1 MDFMVYC
8 VNRNYFKDLCETGI
22 SSETNVNK
30 YCSLFNEFTDNNYT
44 KFYNENNCFDDTLD
58 PDNYRYNVF
67 EDCDLNNMTK
77 TFPKFNLHIN
87 EFVYDDKSRIQIK
100 KCPSTPGLL
109 DGRSG
114 MDVGR
119 ADVDGGSVV
128 LDIDQAEFIQ
138 GAHHT
143 TPVQFSFD
151 NKPSKPIYYAGLSV
165 SGVFF
170 TSMVLYKV

>member
-8 VNRNYFKDLCETGI
+8 VNRNYFKDLFQTAI

-67 EDCDLNNMTK
+67 EDCDLNNMVK

-87 EFVYDDKSRIQIK
+87 
-100 KCPSTPGLL
+100 
-109 DGRSG
+109 
-114 MDVGR
+114 
-119 ADVDGGSVV
+119 
-128 LDIDQAEFIQ
+128 
-138 GAHHT
+138 
-143 TPVQFSFD
+143 
-151 NKPSKPIYYAGLSV
+151 
-165 SGVFF
+165 
-170 TSMVLYKV
+170 